1 MYYHGVDARVSR
13 VLTEV
18 SSACLVAVSI
28 VVACLRC
35 ARVVGFAGFVLYGC
49 LQRQF
54 HRLVEMLI
62 LKHMDPADERANRAY
77 RLQVK
82 ERLYRFNFVRT
93 PSSLA
98 LLFFSSSPFPSSN
111 SSCAVLFL
119 STGMTDPRVFSS
131 SLAHFCA
138 RFLANVERYG
148 Q

>member
-1 MYYHGVDARVSR
+1 MYYCGVVARASR

-35 ARVVGFAGFVLYGC
+35 GRVVGFAGFVLYGC

-82 ERLYRFNFVRT
+82 ERLYRFNFVSPTLHVLVSDILITWPST
-93 PSSLA
+93 PRRR
-98 LLFFSSSPFPSSN
+98 
-111 SSCAVLFL
+111 C
-119 STGMTDPRVFSS
+119 
-131 SLAHFCA
+131 
-138 RFLANVERYG
+138 
-148 Q
+148 